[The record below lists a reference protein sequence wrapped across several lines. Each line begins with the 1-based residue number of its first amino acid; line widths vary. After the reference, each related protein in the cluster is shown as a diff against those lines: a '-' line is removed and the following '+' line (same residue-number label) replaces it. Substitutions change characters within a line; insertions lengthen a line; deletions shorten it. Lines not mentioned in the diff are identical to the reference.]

1 MPFNFYDTHTL
12 LMSVRDL
19 EPSRTF
25 LRDRYFPTNDN
36 TDVFSTTDVLVEY
49 MDGGKRLAPFVVPR
63 AGGVPVARNG
73 YEMKRYTPAC
83 IKPKRT
89 LSIDDLTR
97 RGFGEALL
105 STLTPEQRQHVRL
118 MADADELIG
127 MIRRREEAMAAE
139 TLLTNGCVMKHV
151 ADDGTIEDEK
161 EVRFYNGEANPA
173 AYTPSGTWATDYDKI
188 LDDLAVMVRMLTTL
202 GLPATELLMAPD
214 VADAIV
220 KNRTIKELFDIRNY
234 NLGNVKPEELPA
246 GAAKVCTLNV
256 MGRMIDAISY
266 DETYIDGNGN
276 RQQYIPAGNI
286 VLTAPG
292 CGRALYGAVSQVE
305 QADGA
310 FHTYTGRYVPKY
322 LADATGNTRSLTM
335 TSCPL
340 LVPNH
345 KNAFI
350 TAKVL

>member
-12 LMSVRDL
+12 LMSVQEL
-19 EPSRTF
+19 APSRTF
-25 LRDRYFPTNDN
+25 LRDRYFPTNDS

-49 MDGGKRLAPFVVPR
+49 KDGGKKLAPFVVPR
-63 AGGVPVARNG
+63 AGGVPVARKG
-73 YEMKRYTPAC
+73 YEMKAYTPAC

-105 STLTPEQRQHVRL
+105 STLTPEQRQNVRL

-151 ADDGTIEDEK
+151 ADDGTIEDEQ
-161 EVRFYNGEANPA
+161 EVRFYNEGANPA
-173 AYTPSGTWATDYDKI
+173 TYTPSGTWATGYDKI
-188 LDDLAVMVRMLTTL
+188 LDDLAVMVRMLTRR
-202 GLPATELLMAPD
+202 GLPATELVVASD
-214 VADAIV
+214 VADAIT
-220 KNRTIKELFDIRNY
+220 KNSTIKELFDIRNY
-234 NLGNVKPEELPA
+234 TLGNVKPEELPS

-256 MGRMIDAISY
+256 MGRMIDVLSY
-266 DETYIDGNGN
+266 DENYEDDSGNDVP
-276 RQQYIPAGNI
+276 YIPAGNI

-292 CGRALYGAVSQVE
+292 CGRTLYGAVNQVE
-305 QADGA
+305 QADGIL
-310 FHTYTGRYVPKY
+310 HTYTGRYVPKY
-322 LADATGNTRSLTM
+322 LADANGNTRSLTM
-335 TSCPL
+335 TSNPL